1 MTKYK
6 QQVQDMLQAHQKEF
20 DTFKKL
26 HDKYTLDPKK
36 WQDQFNEEGQPILIL
51 IKRWEN
57 NLCSKSES
65 TKYGKFSNT
74 LADKFWGEVRAVFPK
89 IDYVGMIYK

>member
-1 MTKYK
+1 
-6 QQVQDMLQAHQKEF
+6 MLEAHKAAFESF
-20 DTFKKL
+20 RVI
-26 HDKYTLDPKK
+26 HDKYAEDPKV
-36 WQDQFNEEGQPILIL
+36 WEEQYNEEGQPILIL

-74 LADKFWGEVRAVFPK
+74 LADKFWAEVRNVFPK
-89 IDYVGMIYK
+89 IDYVGMTYN